1 MFLCRSNKEESKG
14 AGGGRGHKR
23 SVMKKKGNTLY
34 VIEKREARNQHQ
46 SKNKIKLVSPI
57 ILRQHIRKG
66 IMEETKTFKLKKD
79 LVSHHSDEECDKFFE
94 TLENNITEAIADIS
108 TDDFNESDMYLT
120 APTPPSTGS
129 RQCVKT
135 PKKTLKEEQHLTT
148 NVLDNKG
155 DVNGS
160 LPIFDTLSYVALTDC
175 YIDENGQIT
184 EDIRHVSLLSDE
196 SVIQLL
202 DEIIQSDG
210 GAIEGGG
217 TKAIEDQIF
226 KVNSGGEGDTK
237 GHWTNKQEV
246 NAVAETLPQCD
257 SNANGQEQTGVTDD
271 GQLCMVE
278 DSGTIEGGGTKVIED
293 QIFKVNGGGEGDTKG
308 HWTNKQEVNAVA
320 ETLPQRD
327 GDANGQEQIGVTNDG
342 QLCVME
348 GKIYMFSQTTGMWHE
363 LLFTDPP
370 PVQVDQENGLF
381 SDDSDSKRGNISEQV
396 SSVVAD
402 LVGEGGGAAGNSGC
416 DEETPKV
423 PVKMT
428 CTENTNPD
436 ERDREKLLVQPTCKE
451 TPKVPGQMTCTENIG
466 PDKHNK
472 ETPNMGLDKE
482 KLPVQQPICA
492 ENIGPDE
499 HNKKTPN
506 MGHDE
511 ELPVQPTCEETPKV
525 TGQMTS
531 AENIGPDE
539 RNKETPNMGLGEEKR
554 PVQLT
559 CAENIGPDEH
569 NEETPNMDLNEHDEG
584 KPPVQPTCEDS
595 IDGHDGHDGHSGEET
610 QPTIA
615 TIFDKGREFAECIHH
630 DEHDEETE
638 PRNRDEEGREAAET
652 IDLDD
657 PDDRTSE

>member
-1 MFLCRSNKEESKG
+1 MLQLIIYSLCFFTDQIKKRVKG
-14 AGGGRGHKR
+14 LGGRGCKR
-23 SVMKKKGNTLY
+23 FVMKKKSNTLY

-57 ILRQHIRKG
+57 ILRWHIRKG

-94 TLENNITEAIADIS
+94 TLENNITKAIADIS

-135 PKKTLKEEQHLTT
+135 PKKTCKEEQHLTT

-160 LPIFDTLSYVALTDC
+160 LPIFDTLSYVALTDH

-184 EDIRHVSLLSDE
+184 EDIRHMSLLSDE
-196 SVIQLL
+196 SIIQLL
-202 DEIIQSDG
+202 DEIIRRDG
-210 GAIEGGG
+210 GAIEEGR
-217 TKAIEDQIF
+217 TKA
-226 KVNSGGEGDTK
+226 
-237 GHWTNKQEV
+237 
-246 NAVAETLPQCD
+246 
-257 SNANGQEQTGVTDD
+257 
-271 GQLCMVE
+271 
-278 DSGTIEGGGTKVIED
+278 IED
-293 QIFKVNGGGEGDTKG
+293 QIFKVNGGGEGDMKG
-308 HWTNKQEVNAVA
+308 HGTNKQEVNAVA

-327 GDANGQEQIGVTNDG
+327 GNTNGQEQTGVTDDG

-363 LLFTDPP
+363 LLFMDPP

-381 SDDSDSKRGNISEQV
+381 SDDSDSERGNISEQV

-428 CTENTNPD
+428 CAENTDPD
-436 ERDREKLLVQPTCKE
+436 ECDREKLLVQLTCKE
-451 TPKVPGQMTCTENIG
+451 TPKVPGQMTCT
-466 PDKHNK
+466 
-472 ETPNMGLDKE
+472 
-482 KLPVQQPICA
+482 

-539 RNKETPNMGLGEEKR
+539 CNKETPNMGLGEEKH

-559 CAENIGPDEH
+559 CAENIGPDER
-569 NEETPNMDLNEHDEG
+569 NEETPNIDLNEHDKG

-595 IDGHDGHDGHSGEET
+595 ADGHDGHSGEET
-610 QPTIA
+610 QTTIA
-615 TIFDKGREFAECIHH
+615 TIFDKGQEFAECIYH

-638 PRNRDEEGREAAET
+638 PRNRDEEGWEAAET

-657 PDDRTSE
+657 PDDHTSVQLDQTKIVMRTSVKLPPNSLQDRESYRCRLTRQFYHCEYARRWYDKYLCDGDENT

>member
-1 MFLCRSNKEESKG
+1 
-14 AGGGRGHKR
+14 
-23 SVMKKKGNTLY
+23 
-34 VIEKREARNQHQ
+34 
-46 SKNKIKLVSPI
+46 
-57 ILRQHIRKG
+57 
-66 IMEETKTFKLKKD
+66 MELTKTFKLKKD
-79 LVSHHSDEECDKFFE
+79 LVSHHSDKECDKFFE
-94 TLENNITEAIADIS
+94 TLENNITKAIADIS

-129 RQCVKT
+129 RQRVKT

-148 NVLDNKG
+148 NVFDNKG
-155 DVNGS
+155 DVHGS
-160 LPIFDTLSYVALTDC
+160 LPIFDTLSYVALTDH

-184 EDIRHVSLLSDE
+184 EDIRHMSLLSNE

-202 DEIIQSDG
+202 DEIIRSDDDAVEGGGTKAIEDQIFKVNGCGEGDVKGHGTNKQEVNAVAETLPQCDGNANRQEQTGVTHDGQLCMMEDG

-226 KVNSGGEGDTK
+226 KVNGGGEGDVK
-237 GHWTNKQEV
+237 GHETNKQEV
-246 NAVAETLPQCD
+246 NAVAETLPQHD
-257 SNANGQEQTGVTDD
+257 GNANGQEQTGIT
-271 GQLCMVE
+271 
-278 DSGTIEGGGTKVIED
+278 
-293 QIFKVNGGGEGDTKG
+293 
-308 HWTNKQEVNAVA
+308 H
-320 ETLPQRD
+320 
-327 GDANGQEQIGVTNDG
+327 DG

-363 LLFTDPP
+363 LLFMDPP

-381 SDDSDSKRGNISEQV
+381 SDDSDSERGNISEQV

-402 LVGEGGGAAGNSGC
+402 LVGEGGGVAGNSGHN
-416 DEETPKV
+416 DETPKV

-428 CTENTNPD
+428 CAKNTNPD
-436 ERDREKLLVQPTCKE
+436 KRDREKLPVQPTCKE

-466 PDKHNK
+466 PD
-472 ETPNMGLDKE
+472 
-482 KLPVQQPICA
+482 
-492 ENIGPDE
+492 E

-506 MGHDE
+506 MGRGE

-539 RNKETPNMGLGEEKR
+539 RNKETPNMGLGEDKL

-569 NEETPNMDLNEHDEG
+569 NEETPNMDLNERDEG
-584 KPPVQPTCEDS
+584 KLPVQPTCEDTT
-595 IDGHDGHDGHSGEET
+595 DGHSGEET
-610 QPTIA
+610 QPIIA
-615 TIFDKGREFAECIHH
+615 MIFDKGREFAEHICH
-630 DEHDEETE
+630 DEHDEETQT
-638 PRNRDEEGREAAET
+638 RNRDKEGREVAET

-657 PDDRTSE
+657 PDDRTSVHLDGTKIVIRTSAKLPPNSLQARESYRCQLTRQFYHCEYARRWYDKYVCDGDENM

>member
-1 MFLCRSNKEESKG
+1 MFLYRSDKEESKG

-23 SVMKKKGNTLY
+23 SMMKKKGNTLY
-34 VIEKREARNQHQ
+34 VIEKREVRNQHQ

-57 ILRQHIRKG
+57 ILGWHIRKG
-66 IMEETKTFKLKKD
+66 IMEQTKTFKLKKD

-94 TLENNITEAIADIS
+94 TLENNITKAIADIS

-129 RQCVKT
+129 RQCIKT

-160 LPIFDTLSYVALTDC
+160 LPSFDTLSYVALTDR

-184 EDIRHVSLLSDE
+184 EDIRHLSLLSDE

-202 DEIIQSDG
+202 DEIIRSDG
-210 GAIEGGG
+210 DAVEGGG

-226 KVNSGGEGDTK
+226 KVNGGGEGDVK
-237 GHWTNKQEV
+237 GHGTNKQEV
-246 NAVAETLPQCD
+246 NAVAETLPQHD
-257 SNANGQEQTGVTDD
+257 GNANGQEQTGVTHG
-271 GQLCMVE
+271 GQLCVME
-278 DSGTIEGGGTKVIED
+278 DGGAVEGGGTKAIED
-293 QIFKVNGGGEGDTKG
+293 QIFKVNGGGEGDAKG
-308 HWTNKQEVNAVA
+308 HRTNKQEVNAVA

-327 GDANGQEQIGVTNDG
+327 GNANGQEQTGVTHDG

-363 LLFTDPP
+363 LLFMDPP

-381 SDDSDSKRGNISEQV
+381 SDDSDSERGNISEQI

-402 LVGEGGGAAGNSGC
+402 LVGEGGGAAGNSGH
-416 DEETPKV
+416 DDETPKV

-428 CTENTNPD
+428 CAKNTNPD
-436 ERDREKLLVQPTCKE
+436 ERDREKLPVQPTCKE
-451 TPKVPGQMTCTENIG
+451 TPKVPGQMTC
-466 PDKHNK
+466 
-472 ETPNMGLDKE
+472 
-482 KLPVQQPICA
+482 A
-492 ENIGPDE
+492 ENIGPNE

-506 MGHDE
+506 MGCDE
-511 ELPVQPTCEETPKV
+511 ELPVQLTCEETPKV

-539 RNKETPNMGLGEEKR
+539 RNKETPNMGLGEDKL

-559 CAENIGPDEH
+559 CAENIGPDEC
-569 NEETPNMDLNEHDEG
+569 NEETPNMDLNKHDEG
-584 KPPVQPTCEDS
+584 KLPVQQTCEDTA
-595 IDGHDGHDGHSGEET
+595 DGHSGEET
-610 QPTIA
+610 QLTIA
-615 TIFDKGREFAECIHH
+615 TIFDKGQEFAERIRHH
-630 DEHDEETE
+630 EHDEETQT
-638 PRNRDEEGREAAET
+638 RNCDEEGREVAET

-657 PDDRTSE
+657 PGDRTSVQLDDTKIVIRTSAKLPPNSLQARESYRC

>member
-1 MFLCRSNKEESKG
+1 MFLYRSNKEESKG

-57 ILRQHIRKG
+57 ILRWHIRKG

-94 TLENNITEAIADIS
+94 TLENNITKAIADIS

-160 LPIFDTLSYVALTDC
+160 LPIFDTLSYVALTDH

-202 DEIIQSDG
+202 DEIIRSDG

-226 KVNSGGEGDTK
+226 KVN
-237 GHWTNKQEV
+237 
-246 NAVAETLPQCD
+246 
-257 SNANGQEQTGVTDD
+257 
-271 GQLCMVE
+271 
-278 DSGTIEGGGTKVIED
+278 
-293 QIFKVNGGGEGDTKG
+293 GGGEGDAKG
-308 HWTNKQEVNAVA
+308 HGTNKQEVNAVA

-327 GDANGQEQIGVTNDG
+327 GNANGQEQTGVTDDG

-381 SDDSDSKRGNISEQV
+381 LDDSDSERGNISEQV

-428 CTENTNPD
+428 CAENTDPD

-466 PDKHNK
+466 PDEHNK

-559 CAENIGPDEH
+559 CAENIGPDEC
-569 NEETPNMDLNEHDEG
+569 NEETPNMDLNERDEG

-595 IDGHDGHDGHSGEET
+595 ADGHDGHSGEET

-615 TIFDKGREFAECIHH
+615 MIFDKGQEFAECIRH
-630 DEHDEETE
+630 DEHDKETE
-638 PRNRDEEGREAAET
+638 PRNCDEKGQEAAET
-652 IDLDD
+652 IDLND
-657 PDDRTSE
+657 PDDHTSVQLDQTKIVIRTSAKLPPNSLQARESYRCRLTRQFYRCEYARRWYDKYLCDGDENT

>member
-1 MFLCRSNKEESKG
+1 MFLYRSNKEESKG

-23 SVMKKKGNTLY
+23 SVTKKKGNTLY
-34 VIEKREARNQHQ
+34 VIGQREARIQHQ
-46 SKNKIKLVSPI
+46 SKNKIKLFSPI
-57 ILRQHIRKG
+57 ILRWHIRKG

-94 TLENNITEAIADIS
+94 MLENNITKAIADIS

-160 LPIFDTLSYVALTDC
+160 LPIFDTLSYVALTDH

-202 DEIIQSDG
+202 DEIIRSDG
-210 GAIEGGG
+210 GAVEGGG

-226 KVNSGGEGDTK
+226 KVNGGGEGDAK
-237 GHWTNKQEV
+237 GHGTNKQEV
-246 NAVAETLPQCD
+246 NAVAKTLPQRD
-257 SNANGQEQTGVTDD
+257 GNANGQEQTGVT
-271 GQLCMVE
+271 
-278 DSGTIEGGGTKVIED
+278 
-293 QIFKVNGGGEGDTKG
+293 
-308 HWTNKQEVNAVA
+308 
-320 ETLPQRD
+320 
-327 GDANGQEQIGVTNDG
+327 NDG
-342 QLCVME
+342 QLSVME

-381 SDDSDSKRGNISEQV
+381 SDDSDSERGNISEQV

-428 CTENTNPD
+428 CAENTDPD

-466 PDKHNK
+466 PD
-472 ETPNMGLDKE
+472 
-482 KLPVQQPICA
+482 
-492 ENIGPDE
+492 E
-499 HNKKTPN
+499 H
-506 MGHDE
+506 
-511 ELPVQPTCEETPKV
+511 
-525 TGQMTS
+525 
-531 AENIGPDE
+531 
-539 RNKETPNMGLGEEKR
+539 NKETPNMGLGEEKH

-559 CAENIGPDEH
+559 CAENIGPDER
-569 NEETPNMDLNEHDEG
+569 NEETPNMDLNECDEG

-595 IDGHDGHDGHSGEET
+595 ADGHDGHSGEETQPTIATIFEEKHPVQLTCAENIGPDERNEETPNMDLNERDKGKPPVQLTCEDSAVGHDGHSGEET

-615 TIFDKGREFAECIHH
+615 TIFDKGQEFAECIRH
-630 DEHDEETE
+630 DKHDEETE
-638 PRNRDEEGREAAET
+638 PRNHDEEGQEAAET
-652 IDLDD
+652 IDLHD
-657 PDDRTSE
+657 PDDRTSVQLDQMKIVIRTSAKLPPNSLQARESYRCRLTRQFYRCEYGRRWYDKYLCDGDENT

>member
-1 MFLCRSNKEESKG
+1 MILHVATDNIFSMFLYRSNKEESKG
-14 AGGGRGHKR
+14 AGGGSGHKR

-34 VIEKREARNQHQ
+34 VIEKREVRNQHQ

-57 ILRQHIRKG
+57 ILRWHIRKG

-94 TLENNITEAIADIS
+94 TLENNITKAIADIS
-108 TDDFNESDMYLT
+108 TDHFNESDMYLT

-202 DEIIQSDG
+202 DEIIRSDGGAVEGGGTKAIEDQIFKVNGGGEGDMKGHRTNKQEVNAVAETLPQHDGNANGQEQTGVTDDGQLCVMEDG

-226 KVNSGGEGDTK
+226 KVNGGSEGDAK
-237 GHWTNKQEV
+237 GH
-246 NAVAETLPQCD
+246 
-257 SNANGQEQTGVTDD
+257 
-271 GQLCMVE
+271 M
-278 DSGTIEGGGTKVIED
+278 
-293 QIFKVNGGGEGDTKG
+293 
-308 HWTNKQEVNAVA
+308 TNKQEVNAVA

-327 GDANGQEQIGVTNDG
+327 GNANGQEQTGVTDDG

-348 GKIYMFSQTTGMWHE
+348 GKIYMFSQTTGMWLE

-396 SSVVAD
+396 SSVVAA
-402 LVGEGGGAAGNSGC
+402 LVGKVGEQL
-416 DEETPKV
+416 ETV
-423 PVKMT
+423 GMM
-428 CTENTNPD
+428 
-436 ERDREKLLVQPTCKE
+436 RKLQK
-451 TPKVPGQMTCTENIG
+451 
-466 PDKHNK
+466 
-472 ETPNMGLDKE
+472 
-482 KLPVQQPICA
+482 
-492 ENIGPDE
+492 
-499 HNKKTPN
+499 
-506 MGHDE
+506 
-511 ELPVQPTCEETPKV
+511 
-525 TGQMTS
+525 
-531 AENIGPDE
+531 
-539 RNKETPNMGLGEEKR
+539 
-554 PVQLT
+554 
-559 CAENIGPDEH
+559 
-569 NEETPNMDLNEHDEG
+569 
-584 KPPVQPTCEDS
+584 
-595 IDGHDGHDGHSGEET
+595 
-610 QPTIA
+610 
-615 TIFDKGREFAECIHH
+615 F
-630 DEHDEETE
+630 
-638 PRNRDEEGREAAET
+638 
-652 IDLDD
+652 
-657 PDDRTSE
+657 